1 MSKVKTFKVIVA
13 SVLLLI
19 AMVLL
24 FPIQIARAGLNI
36 DFAVRK
42 FIAQNF
48 YEGEEAEKIFPSS
61 RYRCVFPA
69 RQLEK

>member
-1 MSKVKTFKVIVA
+1 MSKVKIFKVIVA
-13 SVLLLI
+13 TVLLLI

-24 FPIQIARAGLNI
+24 FPIQILGAGLNI
-36 DFAVRK
+36 DFAVRQ

-61 RYRCVFPA
+61 RYRCIFPA
-69 RQLEK
+69 RQSEK